1 MLKHKGIYELIE
13 SIRILNNPNATFLFV
28 GPIDQ
33 GNPAAI
39 SLAELTL
46 WEQQGL
52 IKYCGERDEIPELIS
67 LADIAI
73 LPSYREGYPR
83 VLLEASS
90 IGKPMI
96 ATNVPGCK
104 DVIDHGSTGLLV
116 PLNDPNK
123 MADAIKS
130 LIDSPDLRQQMGIA
144 ARNKAVTTF
153 DDRKVVK
160 QILTIYMSYIN

>member
-1 MLKHKGIYELIE
+1 
-13 SIRILNNPNATFLFV
+13 
-28 GPIDQ
+28 
-33 GNPAAI
+33 
-39 SLAELTL
+39 
-46 WEQQGL
+46 
-52 IKYCGERDEIPELIS
+52 
-67 LADIAI
+67 
-73 LPSYREGYPR
+73 
-83 VLLEASS
+83 
-90 IGKPMI
+90 MI

-130 LIDSPDLRQQMGIA
+130 LIDSPELREQMGIA

-160 QILTIYMSYIN
+160 QILTIYISYINWA